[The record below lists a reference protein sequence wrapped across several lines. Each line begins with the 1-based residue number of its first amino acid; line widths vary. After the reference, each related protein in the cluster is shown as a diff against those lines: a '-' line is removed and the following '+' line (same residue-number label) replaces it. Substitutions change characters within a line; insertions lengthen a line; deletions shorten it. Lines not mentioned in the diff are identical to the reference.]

1 MGGGPHR
8 INRKM
13 PMAENTQEKRA
24 GVKATRWP
32 LTAKIQPFFGSP
44 SQKINTH
51 PRKVDCNQ
59 ISGKC
64 LCFSARGDTSCY
76 YAVMV
81 MSSGILALLFLT
93 RFLSTIM
100 SMQHRDLKN
109 SNERI
114 TTVKVHFEINAIS

>member
-32 LTAKIQPFFGSP
+32 LTAKIQLLFGSP

-59 ISGKC
+59 ISGKR

-76 YAVMV
+76 YAVKL

-93 RFLSTIM
+93 RFYQLSCQCNTET
-100 SMQHRDLKN
+100 LKN

-114 TTVKVHFEINAIS
+114 MTVKVHFEINAIS